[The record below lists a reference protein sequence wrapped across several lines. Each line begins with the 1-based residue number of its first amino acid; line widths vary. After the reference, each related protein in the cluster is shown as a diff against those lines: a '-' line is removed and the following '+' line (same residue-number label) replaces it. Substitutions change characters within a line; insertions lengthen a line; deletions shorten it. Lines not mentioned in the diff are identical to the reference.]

1 MMTKLLETPP
11 LINITP
17 LTEIHE
23 VPIHIHNPI
32 HPSSANKHKRLG
44 LQILNELSRI
54 EMFAMRIEAVG
65 KQDEVVSELAKTVAH
80 LEQAL
85 YNFEQENGNPNRV
98 DDPTGRVLLQRY
110 MIRTGLVE
118 MFPKSS
124 EHLGIDPIVPGG
136 SFLEGHLRQ
145 MASVNQL
152 VSIALQLQND
162 LRLPNHKF
170 IAHQVALLYQCINQA
185 GQTFMQFKARV
196 EEQFNA
202 LKEFCNASEEPYLT
216 PTLQT
221 WLTDLTTDIVAEALF
236 SGRPMSQQT
245 PQAAPLSDYIN
256 RVSSGNNWE
265 EQIEAS

>member
-17 LTEIHE
+17 LTQIHE

-32 HPSSANKHKRLG
+32 HPTSANKHKRLG

-65 KQDEVVSELAKTVAH
+65 KQNDVEAELTKTVAH
-80 LEQAL
+80 L
-85 YNFEQENGNPNRV
+85 YNFEQENGNPNRTE
-98 DDPTGRVLLQRY
+98 DPTGRVLLQRY

-185 GQTFMQFKARV
+185 GQAFMQFKARV

-202 LKEFCNASEEPYLT
+202 LKEFCNESEEPYLT
-216 PTLQT
+216 SMLQT
-221 WLTDLTTDIVAEALF
+221 WLTDLTTDIVTEALF

-256 RVSSGNNWE
+256 RVSSGNNWD

>member
-44 LQILNELSRI
+44 LQILNELSKL
-54 EMFAMRIEAVG
+54 EMACARIEAVG
-65 KQDEVVSELAKTVAH
+65 KHDEVVSELAKTVAH

-85 YNFEQENGNPNRV
+85 YNFEQENGNPNRL
-98 DDPTGRVLLQRY
+98 DDPSGRILLQ
-110 MIRTGLVE
+110 
-118 MFPKSS
+118 
-124 EHLGIDPIVPGG
+124 
-136 SFLEGHLRQ
+136 
-145 MASVNQL
+145 
-152 VSIALQLQND
+152 
-162 LRLPNHKF
+162 
-170 IAHQVALLYQCINQA
+170 QCINQA

-202 LKEFCNASEEPYLT
+202 LKEFCNVSEEPYLT
-216 PTLQT
+216 PTLQS

-265 EQIEAS
+265 EQIQAS

>member
-17 LTEIHE
+17 LTQIHE

-54 EMFAMRIEAVG
+54 EMGCLRIEAVG
-65 KQDEVVSELAKTVAH
+65 KQDEVVSELTKTVAH

-85 YNFEQENGNPNRV
+85 YNFEQENGNPNRL
-98 DDPTGRVLLQRY
+98 DDTTGRVLLQ
-110 MIRTGLVE
+110 
-118 MFPKSS
+118 
-124 EHLGIDPIVPGG
+124 
-136 SFLEGHLRQ
+136 
-145 MASVNQL
+145 
-152 VSIALQLQND
+152 
-162 LRLPNHKF
+162 
-170 IAHQVALLYQCINQA
+170 QCINQA
-185 GQTFMQFKARV
+185 GQTFIQFKARV

-202 LKEFCNASEEPYLT
+202 LKEFCNESEEPYLT

>member
-23 VPIHIHNPI
+23 VPIHINNPI
-32 HPSSANKHKRLG
+32 HPNSANKHKRLG

-54 EMFAMRIEAVG
+54 EMFTMRIEAVG
-65 KQDEVVSELAKTVAH
+65 KQDEVVTELTKTVTH
-80 LEQAL
+80 LEQAI
-85 YNFEQENGNPNRV
+85 YNFELENGSQSRLE
-98 DDPTGRVLLQRY
+98 DMTGRVLLQRY
-110 MIRTGLVE
+110 MIRTGLVD
-118 MFPKSS
+118 MFPKSA
-124 EHLGIDPIVPGG
+124 EHLGIDPVVPGG

-145 MASVNQL
+145 MACLNQL
-152 VSIALQLQND
+152 VSITLQLQND

-185 GQTFMQFKARV
+185 GQTYSQFKARV
-196 EEQFNA
+196 EENFNT

-221 WLTDLTTDIVAEALF
+221 W
-236 SGRPMSQQT
+236 
-245 PQAAPLSDYIN
+245 
-256 RVSSGNNWE
+256 
-265 EQIEAS
+265 